1 MDEFNEMLAARRV
14 ELEAERDEAL
24 AQLPAAREAYEK
36 AFRALENAQAKW
48 NSMVYRVTHATAE
61 AGTLSYAF
69 EGILDAERA
78 KYHAAGA
85 ELGSAKRR
93 LANVRWT
100 IERRNHA
107 LGQLHRLADP
117 PKPGS
122 ALAVVPRPRPAP
134 IDVDDN
140 IVFPVAPTRAA

>member
-1 MDEFNEMLAARRV
+1 MNEFDELLATRRA
-14 ELEAERDEAL
+14 ELEAERDAAL
-24 AQLPAAREAYEK
+24 APAAREAYEK
-36 AFRALENAQAKW
+36 AFRGLENAQAKW
-48 NSMVYRVTHATAE
+48 NSMVYRITHATAE

-85 ELGSAKRR
+85 ELGSAKRC
-93 LANVRWT
+93 LADVRWT
-100 IERRNHA
+100 IECRNHA
-107 LGQLHRLADP
+107 LGQLQRLVDP

-134 IDVDDN
+134 VEVDDN
-140 IVFPVAPTRAA
+140 IVFPAAPTRAA